1 MPTAILESSTMH
13 PTSSDLILRASGIN
27 VYYGESHILRDVDL
41 QIPKG
46 EMVCLIGRNGV
57 GKTTL
62 LRSIAGLQPI
72 DDGKIVANLD
82 DFVFAGDSNGVKS
95 ALTVLENLRFW
106 NTIFGGKNL
115 HEALSKFHLKKFEN
129 RFAGKLSAGQK
140 RRLSLARLLLTDK
153 PIWLLDEPTVSLDKK
168 SMEEFSKIL
177 KNHLEVGGAAVIA
190 THIDIGLTS
199 LSLNLEDYKSKPG
212 DINASAEAFL

>member
-1 MPTAILESSTMH
+1 MILFLLEKLVYVLHMLLSVENLAVSRGGICLFEGLDFTVSSGQFISLT
-13 PTSSDLILRASGIN
+13 G
-27 VYYGESHILRDVDL
+27 G
-41 QIPKG
+41 
-46 EMVCLIGRNGV
+46 NGV

-72 DDGKIVANLD
+72 DDGKIIVDLD
-82 DFVFAGDSNGVKS
+82 DFVFAGDSNGVKT

-106 NTIFGGKNL
+106 NTIFGGKKL
-115 HEALSKFHLKKFEN
+115 QESLAKFHLKKFEN

-140 RRLSLARLLLTDK
+140 RRLSLARLLMTDK

-168 SMEEFSKIL
+168 SMEEFSEIL
-177 KNHLEVGGAAVIA
+177 KNHLEMGGAAVIA

-199 LSLNLEDYKSKPG
+199 LSLNIEDYKSKPG

>member
-1 MPTAILESSTMH
+1 MLLSVENLAVS
-13 PTSSDLILRASGIN
+13 RGGI
-27 VYYGESHILRDVDL
+27 
-41 QIPKG
+41 
-46 EMVCLIGRNGV
+46 CLFEGLNFTVSPGQFISLTGGNGV

-153 PIWLLDEPTVSLDKK
+153 PIWLLDEPTVSLDEA
-168 SMEEFSKIL
+168 SVKIFGNIV
-177 KNHLEVGGAAVIA
+177 KDHLSEDGCALIA
-190 THIDIGLTS
+190 THIDLGLKNS
-199 LSLNLEDYKSKPG
+199 AQIIDLLKFKSSSGKLSNS
-212 DINASAEAFL
+212 NEAFL

>member
-1 MPTAILESSTMH
+1 MLLSVENLAVS
-13 PTSSDLILRASGIN
+13 RGGI
-27 VYYGESHILRDVDL
+27 
-41 QIPKG
+41 
-46 EMVCLIGRNGV
+46 CLFEGLNFTVSPGQFISLTGGNGV

-199 LSLNLEDYKSKPG
+199 LSLNLEDYKSKLG

>member
-1 MPTAILESSTMH
+1 MLLSVENLAVS
-13 PTSSDLILRASGIN
+13 RGGI
-27 VYYGESHILRDVDL
+27 
-41 QIPKG
+41 
-46 EMVCLIGRNGV
+46 CLFEGLNFTVSPGQFISLTGGNGV

-115 HEALSKFHLKKFEN
+115 HEELSKFQLKKFDN
-129 RFAGKLSAGQK
+129 RFAGKLSAGLK
-140 RRLSLARLLLTDK
+140 RR
-153 PIWLLDEPTVSLDKK
+153 
-168 SMEEFSKIL
+168 
-177 KNHLEVGGAAVIA
+177 
-190 THIDIGLTS
+190 
-199 LSLNLEDYKSKPG
+199 
-212 DINASAEAFL
+212 